1 MNRAEMLREIRM
13 ARFEEIY
20 DRWRRKRVTQAW
32 AASVPGVTDRTF
44 RRWVARY
51 EAGGLAA
58 LKDKRVA
65 GPSPRRA
72 SPEEAAALE
81 ALYRDGCA
89 GWNVLHFYHE
99 VYAGEHGGARSYT
112 WVKSRLQEAGLVR
125 KGRRKGAH
133 RLRRERNPAEGMML
147 HQDAST
153 HEWAPGQGWDLVVTM
168 DDATSGVYSG
178 FFVEEEGT
186 WSSLRG
192 VAETVKVQGLFDSL
206 YTDRGSHYW
215 HTPEAGGKVDK
226 DKPTQ
231 FGRAMGELG
240 IEMIAA
246 YSPQARGRSE
256 RLFGTLQ
263 GRLPQELARAGIT
276 DMDEANEFLKDFWPR
291 FNAAFAVEAREA
303 KRAFTRLLPRMK
315 AKLPDI
321 LCLKET
327 RTVGNDNC
335 VTYKG
340 KTLQIPPQP
349 HRYTYVR
356 AKVKVH
362 EYEDGGMAVFHGIR
376 RLGRYDANGRLLDTL
391 SGSEVAA

>member
-147 HQDAST
+147 HQDACPDARMGSR
-153 HEWAPGQGWDLVVTM
+153 PGVGPGR
-168 DDATSGVYSG
+168 DDGRRDKLYSG

-226 DKPTQ
+226 DKPTTQ
-231 FGRAMGELG
+231 FGRAMG
-240 IEMIAA
+240 
-246 YSPQARGRSE
+246 S
-256 RLFGTLQ
+256 
-263 GRLPQELARAGIT
+263 
-276 DMDEANEFLKDFWPR
+276 
-291 FNAAFAVEAREA
+291 
-303 KRAFTRLLPRMK
+303 
-315 AKLPDI
+315 
-321 LCLKET
+321 
-327 RTVGNDNC
+327 
-335 VTYKG
+335 
-340 KTLQIPPQP
+340 
-349 HRYTYVR
+349 
-356 AKVKVH
+356 
-362 EYEDGGMAVFHGIR
+362 
-376 RLGRYDANGRLLDTL
+376 
-391 SGSEVAA
+391 SGSR